1 MGGEQKRSTIT
12 VHKMLLVKKKKNQ
25 APELNLFIFVISFFL
40 LTKNIN
46 RVKVNKCE

>member
-12 VHKMLLVKKKKNQ
+12 VHKMLLVKKKNQ